1 MKVIYEQLSQNSE
14 NSILYRRFSNPRI
27 DAPFHY
33 HPEIELTYMEES
45 HGRRFVGSQINDF
58 SPGDLVLLGENVP
71 HTWVDSVGGN
81 SYVIQFKKNV
91 INWNLPEMNSIE
103 QLINKALSGI
113 LIKGAT
119 REKIVKK
126 INMDN
131 MNAFEKFLNVLEILQ
146 ILAHSDELELIDT
159 TFSSYEFSVSDNE
172 RFKKVYGYIIKN
184 YQNEIDLNTIS
195 SIANLTPT
203 AFCRYF
209 KKITRKTLIEVV
221 TEFRIKHACQL
232 LTTTEK
238 TVSDVCFESGFG
250 NLSYFNKE
258 FKKEMGLSPLK
269 YKNLYK

>member
-1 MKVIYEQLSQNSE
+1 MGISQNSE

-45 HGRRFVGSQINDF
+45 HGRRFVGSQVNDF
-58 SPGDLVLLGENVP
+58 SPGDLVLIGENVP
-71 HTWVDSVGGN
+71 HTWIDNIGGN
-81 SYVIQFKKNV
+81 SFVIQFKKSIIPNF
-91 INWNLPEMNSIE
+91 LPELLSIE
-103 QLINKALSGI
+103 QLIEKAQSGI
-113 LIKGAT
+113 LIKGRT
-119 REKIVKK
+119 KESVVTKL
-126 INMDN
+126 NMDN
-131 MNAFEKFLNVLEILQ
+131 MNAFEKLINVFEILQ
-146 ILAHSDELELIDT
+146 ILSLSNDLELIDT
-159 TFSSYEFSVSDNE
+159 TFSSNSFSNSDNE

-184 YQNEIDLNTIS
+184 YQNEIDLSTIS
-195 SIANLTPT
+195 SIANLSPN

-238 TVSDVCFESGFG
+238 SISDVCFESGFG

-269 YKNLYK
+269 YRNLYK